1 MWLNYHGYPTGAYPY
16 GLLIT
21 LYSDA
26 SYATTQIYIADYSF
40 NNGIYVRTKGGYDW
54 SKLSGTKI
62 LAKK

>member
-1 MWLNYHGYPTGAYPY
+1 
-16 GLLIT
+16 LIT